1 MNNKIDITTIHLII
15 QNDSRIVSLYHYLV
29 ASYMSYCILYGKI
42 IHHQNEK
49 TFSKTQRA
57 EKSIGL

>member
-1 MNNKIDITTIHLII
+1 MIVVSYH
-15 QNDSRIVSLYHYLV
+15 IVSLYHYLV